1 MFTNENY
8 GQKVTS
14 LFDMLKLAPP
24 DQLQSL
30 AQSVQQNPDSP
41 EATALAMATQYQQQA
56 SSQQQQAPS
65 QTVFQQKIAQL
76 QQSMN
81 PMQGGIADIGANQY
95 AMQDA
100 SQQDPMR
107 NAGIGAAPE
116 NAAPPQG
123 AATGGLVALAQGG
136 AVRHFFNGGA
146 TTNPYAAEELP
157 ELGTEEYPYEEEEE
171 EEAPVDPEEARR
183 QAEEDYDKDVPDSA
197 LSPDQAERLF
207 PAKLSAPKQPKRDT
221 GIVNPPR
228 PGSSAERIQAERA
241 QDRSLEEGVQDMMSL
256 YGPSFALSPELQS
269 KYENR
274 VAEAGK
280 DKWYNALTQGL
291 GAALATQSPHLGQA
305 VGAGLMAGAAGYQ
318 QGAKEESALQDQIM
332 ALQLAGE
339 KEQHADK
346 RAAVGMLTK
355 QIADRAAADRKFAGQ
370 KELKLIDER
379 SRVEQ
384 AKILMGGKGANTYAV
399 TAEEIENIVLN
410 EAKELKKDPHSPQS
424 RLPLEEVINQLR
436 PQVIA
441 RLKQQGAQ
449 FNPRSDG
456 GGNPSDFMRGVITS
470 GAFRY

>member
-1 MFTNENY
+1 MFTDENY

-56 SSQQQQAPS
+56 SSQQQQAPA

-171 EEAPVDPEEARR
+171 EPVDPEGYAAAQARYARR
-183 QAEEDYDKDVPDSA
+183 KAEEDYDEDVPESA
-197 LSPDQAERLF
+197 LSPEQAERLF
-207 PAKLSAPKQPKRDT
+207 PAKLAAPKQPRRDT
-221 GIVNPPR
+221 GIINPPR
-228 PGSSAERIQAERA
+228 PGSSAERMQAERA
-241 QDRSLEEGVQDMMSL
+241 QDRSLEEGVQDMMNLYLSL
-256 YGPSFALSPELQS
+256 I
-269 KYENR
+269 
-274 VAEAGK
+274 
-280 DKWYNALTQGL
+280 
-291 GAALATQSPHLGQA
+291 H
-305 VGAGLMAGAAGYQ
+305 
-318 QGAKEESALQDQIM
+318 I
-332 ALQLAGE
+332 
-339 KEQHADK
+339 
-346 RAAVGMLTK
+346 
-355 QIADRAAADRKFAGQ
+355 
-370 KELKLIDER
+370 
-379 SRVEQ
+379 
-384 AKILMGGKGANTYAV
+384 
-399 TAEEIENIVLN
+399 
-410 EAKELKKDPHSPQS
+410 
-424 RLPLEEVINQLR
+424 
-436 PQVIA
+436 
-441 RLKQQGAQ
+441 
-449 FNPRSDG
+449 
-456 GGNPSDFMRGVITS
+456 
-470 GAFRY
+470 